1 MERDDGIDAI
11 LGYKILHREYRDGE
25 RVKDR
30 GFGGFVNRPEM
41 LGGLVKMKVG
51 RA

>member
-30 GFGGFVNRPEM
+30 GFEGFVNRPEK
-41 LGGLVKMKVG
+41 LGELVKMKVG
-51 RA
+51 KA